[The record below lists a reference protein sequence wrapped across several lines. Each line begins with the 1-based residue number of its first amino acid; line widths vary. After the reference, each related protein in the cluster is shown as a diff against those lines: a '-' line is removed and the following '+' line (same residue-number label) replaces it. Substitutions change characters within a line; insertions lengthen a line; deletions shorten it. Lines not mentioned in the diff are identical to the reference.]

1 MDGWM
6 VLGFFCFITSQLKK
20 VERNSPSLT
29 PPPSVGRENLFTS
42 SMVRP
47 VLILADE
54 PWPKTQDTPV
64 QRAKRG
70 KIKIDPSARRRRR
83 HRRPRKRKE
92 RENRSDEWIKEFRS
106 FSTPPTSK

>member
-20 VERNSPSLT
+20 VERNSPLT

-42 SMVRP
+42 SIVRP

-64 QRAKRG
+64 QHAKRG
-70 KIKIDPSARRRRR
+70 KIKIDPSARRRRHPAEGKR
-83 HRRPRKRKE
+83 ERKQ
-92 RENRSDEWIKEFRS
+92 I
-106 FSTPPTSK
+106 

>member
-70 KIKIDPSARRRRR
+70 KIKIDPSARRRR